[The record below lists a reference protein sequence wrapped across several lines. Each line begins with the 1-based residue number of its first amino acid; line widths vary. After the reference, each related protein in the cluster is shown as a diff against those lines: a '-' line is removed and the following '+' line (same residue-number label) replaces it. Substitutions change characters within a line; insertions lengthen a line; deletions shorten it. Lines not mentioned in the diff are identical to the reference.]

1 MKLKGAITVLRKEA
15 EFMGLSFD
23 DVLKFIEKNPL
34 AVPSKVLEAFKVY
47 KMENV

>member
-15 EFMGLSFD
+15 EFLGLSFD
-23 DVLKFIEKNPL
+23 GALAFIEKNPL
-34 AVPSKVLEAFKVY
+34 AVPAKVLEAFKVY

>member
-1 MKLKGAITVLRKEA
+1 MKLKGAISVLLKEA

-23 DVLKFIEKNPL
+23 GALAFIEKSPL

-47 KMENV
+47 KLYKG

>member
-34 AVPSKVLEAFKVY
+34 AVPNKALEAFKVY
-47 KMENV
+47 KKENV

>member
-23 DVLKFIEKNPL
+23 GVLAFIEKNPL
-34 AVPSKVLEAFKVY
+34 AVPNKVLEAFKVY